1 MVDLWGVE
9 IDNCNVCMRRSVQ
22 ERDLDAAVIAV
33 SRGWGEVSTKFVGV
47 DDGDGVGGNGGTIP
61 MGGEIFD
68 ENG

>member
-1 MVDLWGVE
+1 M
-9 IDNCNVCMRRSVQ
+9 Q
-22 ERDLDAAVIAV
+22 EGDLDAAVIAV

-68 ENG
+68 EDG